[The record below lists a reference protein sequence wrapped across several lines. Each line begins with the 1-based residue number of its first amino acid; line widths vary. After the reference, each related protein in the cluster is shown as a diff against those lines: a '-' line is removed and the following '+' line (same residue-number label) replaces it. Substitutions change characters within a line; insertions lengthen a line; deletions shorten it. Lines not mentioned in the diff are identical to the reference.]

1 MFFLNAIFTNISP
14 PVTEQIHF
22 RAKHVYTVCTTY
34 ISNLNICFLPK
45 DLDALLEK
53 DKTLEEESKNLSE
66 LLSKQKEKYA
76 LLQVKGH
83 LMMMT
88 KGFAF
93 SEKLWITMEWITKF
107 NCNSPLQKCEGTGA
121 SFLY

>member
-1 MFFLNAIFTNISP
+1 MCTLYVQHIS
-14 PVTEQIHF
+14 VSFQ
-22 RAKHVYTVCTTY
+22 
-34 ISNLNICFLPK
+34 K

-83 LMMMT
+83 LMLMLTT
-88 KGFAF
+88 KRV
-93 SEKLWITMEWITKF
+93 
-107 NCNSPLQKCEGTGA
+107 CLQSKTLHNHGVDHQVQL
-121 SFLY
+121 LYL